1 MGSVNEKS
9 TARAGSV
16 ARDRLVRA
24 LLQSAFEQGPQPLS
38 LAQAAQLADLSRPAV
53 VASKDQLREVL
64 APDDGASQA
73 IALEPAL
80 GAAIGVEIRQDEVT
94 VLLSDLAGQPLVEP
108 KQETKSL
115 EEDPRDTLERAADL
129 IGEALRETGRSSG
142 DVVGVGLSLAHPVD
156 PRQNGIVRALN
167 TIEDHAWRPWEG
179 MGDVRQQLR
188 QRLRWSDPAPG
199 LESFLADNDANLSTL
214 GESHWGSLRGTRHAL
229 YLHWADGIG
238 SGLIVGGELDRGVG
252 GVAGAI
258 GHMSVSDNPGAERC
272 PRCGLTG
279 CLEMTASGRA
289 ILSSLGRSY
298 SVAAIDELVVE
309 AADRDSAAR
318 RALQAG
324 AFQLGRVLGTCL
336 HVLNPEAIV
345 IGGAFGHAVF
355 DLVRNDG
362 LEEGLRHQAVPAAL
376 DDVNVGGIHQS
387 RFRAHSAVR
396 GAVTRVLWELLPAFL
411 GRKAELLT

>member
-1 MGSVNEKS
+1 MGPLNEKS
-9 TARAGSV
+9 TARAGSG

-24 LLQSAFEQGPQPLS
+24 LLQSAFEQGPQPLG

-53 VASKDQLREVL
+53 VASRDQLREVL
-64 APDDGASQA
+64 ATGDGTSQTV
-73 IALEPAL
+73 ALDPAL

-94 VLLSDLAGQPLVEP
+94 VLLSDLGGQPLVEP

-115 EEDPRDTLERAADL
+115 EEDPRDTLERAAGL
-129 IGEALRETGRSSG
+129 IGDALRETGRSSG

-156 PRQNGIVRALN
+156 PRQSGIVRALN
-167 TIEDHAWRPWEG
+167 TTEDHAWRPW
-179 MGDVRQQLR
+179 

-199 LESFLADNDANLSTL
+199 LENFLADNDANLSAF
-214 GESHWGSLRGTRHAL
+214 GESHWGSLRGMRHAL

-279 CLEMTASGRA
+279 CLEMAASGRA
-289 ILSSLGRSY
+289 ILSSLGRTY

-309 AADRDSAAR
+309 AADRDSSAR
-318 RALQAG
+318 RALDAG

-376 DDVNVGGIHQS
+376 DDINVGGIHQS

-396 GAVTRVLWELLPAFL
+396 GAVTRVLWDLLPEFL
-411 GRKAELLT
+411 GRKAGELGQGR